1 MVEIFGMSG
10 SLERRE
16 QGKKE
21 GRISEDSL
29 KWVKT

>member
-16 QGKKE
+16 QRKKE